1 MLYYLHSGGVGRVV
15 STIRSTRM
23 EDLRTSG
30 SGIITVVNKEAE
42 GENEYDLPAEI
53 MQQGL
58 HFYHELEGNRQT
70 ETRIHNSLSG
80 DSCKYMTMN
89 PVENPELFH
98 NRVAA
103 TGQHLP
109 NITQGDHEAYH
120 DPTEL
125 GNVRHVCVV

>member
-1 MLYYLHSGGVGRVV
+1 
-15 STIRSTRM
+15 M

-30 SGIITVVNKEAE
+30 PDVITVVNKDADA
-42 GENEYDLPAEI
+42 ENEYDLPAEI

-58 HFYHELEGNRQT
+58 HFYHELDGDRPNV
-70 ETRIHNSLSG
+70 TRLHNSLSG
-80 DSCKYMTMN
+80 ESCKYMTMN
-89 PVENPELFH
+89 PVENPDMFH

-109 NITQGDHEAYH
+109 NITQGDPEAYH

-125 GNVRHVCVV
+125 ANVRHICMCGLHCVEHA